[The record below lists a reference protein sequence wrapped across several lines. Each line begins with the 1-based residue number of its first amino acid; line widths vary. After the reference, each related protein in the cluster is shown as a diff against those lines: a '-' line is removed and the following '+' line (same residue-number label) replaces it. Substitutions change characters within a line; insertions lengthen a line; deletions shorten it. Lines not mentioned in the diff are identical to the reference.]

1 MNVSYDELVSV
12 MGGGRGGGGELEDPD
27 GSKWR
32 GSESD
37 LAHIRALC
45 SRGNH
50 EYN

>member
-12 MGGGRGGGGELEDPD
+12 MGGGEAGGELEDPD

-32 GSESD
+32 GSV
-37 LAHIRALC
+37 RPLC

>member
-12 MGGGRGGGGELEDPD
+12 MGGGEAGGELEDPD

-37 LAHIRALC
+37 LAHSELC
-45 SRGNH
+45 APGETTSTIK
-50 EYN
+50 

>member
-12 MGGGRGGGGELEDPD
+12 MGGGEAGGELEDPD